1 VYAYFG
7 NVGLF
12 AYDFDGK
19 LVWKA
24 DLGAYPM
31 QNNWGT
37 AASPALHGGR
47 LYVVHDNDKRSF
59 LVALDA
65 ATGEEIWRVDR
76 DEKSNWATPY
86 IWENELRTEIVTC
99 GRKRVRSYGLD
110 GKLLWELDGMSSL
123 VIPTPFSAH
132 GLLYVASGYVLSPK
146 KPLFAIRPGASGD
159 ISLKEKET
167 SNQFI
172 AWSQLKA
179 GPYNPSP
186 LVYGE
191 RIFILYDRG
200 FLGCYDAR
208 TGESL
213 YDSPM
218 VRIPTG
224 DQFTSSP
231 WAYSGKVFCLSE
243 DGDTLVIPAEG
254 KFQVLHKNS
263 LDELCL
269 ATPAIARGSLFLR
282 TETQLYRIANR
293 K

>member
-1 VYAYFG
+1 
-7 NVGLF
+7 
-12 AYDFDGK
+12 
-19 LVWKA
+19 
-24 DLGAYPM
+24 
-31 QNNWGT
+31 
-37 AASPALHGGR
+37 
-47 LYVVHDNDKRSF
+47 
-59 LVALDA
+59 
-65 ATGEEIWRVDR
+65 
-76 DEKSNWATPY
+76 
-86 IWENELRTEIVTC
+86 
-99 GRKRVRSYGLD
+99 
-110 GKLLWELDGMSSL
+110 MSSL